1 MDLVFIISLVA
12 LSVALVALVFLIFIR
27 RRLINFEERFQQF
40 FSAKKSPHLNAIV
53 MRNVE
58 TVKKMS
64 GDIDKLYLIAQRLQQ
79 VALRSTQKVG
89 LYFYNPFGDTGG
101 TFSFSIAMLDAED
114 NGLVLS
120 SLHSRSGT
128 QVYAKA
134 IERGQSKHHLTGE
147 ELEALKR
154 ANK

>member
-1 MDLVFIISLVA
+1 MEFYLISIIAA
-12 LSVALVALVFLIFIR
+12 LAVSAAALIHTLWLR
-27 RRLINFEERFQQF
+27 RRLKDFEDRFQLF
-40 FSAKKSPHLNAIV
+40 FGAKKSPHLNAIV

-58 TVKKMS
+58 TIKKM
-64 GDIDKLYLIAQRLQQ
+64 GADIDKLYVVAQELQQ

-89 LYFYNPFGDTGG
+89 TYFYNPYGDTGG
-101 TFSFSIAMLDAED
+101 TFSFSIALLDAED

-134 IERGQSKHHLTGE
+134 IERGQSKQHLTGE
-147 ELEALKR
+147 EIEALRR